1 MANITKQ
8 EIIEAIRRT
17 AKENGGVPL
26 GMDRFQKET
35 GITLYDC
42 QSYWSTFG
50 EAQREAG
57 FTANTLQVAHNKE
70 FLFES
75 LIALMRELGRFPT

>member
-17 AKENGGVPL
+17 AKENGSVPL
-26 GMDRFQKET
+26 GMNRFQRET
-35 GITLYDC
+35 GINIYDC
-42 QSYWSTFG
+42 QKFWPSFG

-57 FTANTLQVAHNKE
+57 FEPNTLQAGHDIE
-70 FLFES
+70 FFERKCDCFDARS
-75 LIALMRELGRFPT
+75 